1 MGGGVNYQL
10 GVLLFNNSGDLFW
23 PYSTPKTLLSRSPI
37 AKSTYTSI
45 LRTYAKKLDFWE
57 KSLADLMW
65 SQKLGDSKFSFVNP

>member
-10 GVLLFNNSGDLFW
+10 GVLLFNNSGDLFG

-65 SQKLGDSKFSFVNP
+65 SQQSTDSKFSFITP